1 MCTLKI
7 HFIVKKILRYS
18 EKDAQVACPKA
29 IHYNSLRLHMQLH
42 HCICK
47 LHEGNWGHYQNHWC
61 NWEPHPL
68 NVQDLC
74 YALRRYFPWKPMHCR
89 KSAMSSGSVSVEIWG
104 ILSSCLF
111 HFHMPWVAP
120 LIIFLKDK
128 HKERSQ
134 KDIYDSF

>member
-1 MCTLKI
+1 M
-7 HFIVKKILRYS
+7 
-18 EKDAQVACPKA
+18 A
-29 IHYNSLRLHMQLH
+29 
-42 HCICK
+42 
-47 LHEGNWGHYQNHWC
+47 HWC

-134 KDIYDSF
+134 KDIWLFLNIRCVCYAHFLHSVMNHLKFLVRYFVNLVLECLRFNDKHGTCTKTVEAFYLG